1 MSDGYRVELK
11 LAGDPAMFS
20 LAARLFMEMGEVPG
34 GPGIEEIERLA
45 AAVEP
50 VLAAVLETLSRLPGP
65 PALELKMGCA
75 PREVTLELSVAAAG
89 EQGHLAASM
98 EDAVGLALSIARDGD
113 TVLLA
118 PGCASFDQFES
129 YSERGDRFSELARE
143 RTGEPAR

>member
-1 MSDGYRVELK
+1 MHQGITWVDDSKATNVHAALASIRAERSVVLIAGGLAKGLDVTDLAREPNLRHLIGIGTAGPEL
-11 LAGDPAMFS
+11 
-20 LAARLFMEMGEVPG
+20 
-34 GPGIEEIERLA
+34 
-45 AAVEP
+45 
-50 VLAAVLETLSRLPGP
+50 
-65 PALELKMGCA
+65 
-75 PREVTLELSVAAAG
+75 VAAAG
-89 EQGHLAASM
+89 DRGHLAGSM